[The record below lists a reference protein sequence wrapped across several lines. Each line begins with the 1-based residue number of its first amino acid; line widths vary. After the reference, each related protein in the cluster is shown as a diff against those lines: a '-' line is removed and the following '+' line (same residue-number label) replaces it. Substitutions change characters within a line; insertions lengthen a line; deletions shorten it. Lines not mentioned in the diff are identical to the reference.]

1 MASKKEATMSK
12 SRFSATL
19 SRCLIGC
26 LVVASPALAQA
37 PSSGV
42 DWNSDVITAV
52 GIGAP
57 PTNAVN
63 VAQAR
68 AMAVRA
74 ALVDA
79 RRNLLSELKGV
90 AINSETTVENQL
102 TTSDVVHEKVEGI
115 VKGARQVGQPKYLS
129 DGSVEVTVA
138 MRRSDLASAVL
149 PDAGFAPAP
158 ATPATPATPPPP
170 PPAPAPGAYTG
181 LIIDARGLSVTP
193 AMAPKV
199 LDDKS
204 QEVYGASF
212 VTRDYAVKY
221 GVAGYVKDLDS
232 AKKNERAGANPLV
245 IKGTSAAGTNKT
257 DVTLSA
263 GDAGKV
269 RDAAQTQSFL
279 SQCKVLF
286 VID

>member
-1 MASKKEATMSK
+1 MRRRLFDTVLSCCLMSCI
-12 SRFSATL
+12 AA
-19 SRCLIGC
+19 
-26 LVVASPALAQA
+26 VSPALAQTPA
-37 PSSGV
+37 PSSGI

-52 GIGAP
+52 GIGVP
-57 PTNAVN
+57 PANATN

-79 RRNLLSELKGV
+79 RRNLLTELKGV
-90 AINSETTVENQL
+90 AINAETTVENAV
-102 TTSDVVHEKVEGI
+102 TTSDVIHEKVDGM
-115 VKGARQVGQPKYLS
+115 VKGSRQVGQPKYLS

-138 MRRSDLASAVL
+138 MRRNDLANAVL
-149 PDAGFAPAP
+149 PEAGFAPTPLTPSPAP
-158 ATPATPATPPPP
+158 TAPPPSP
-170 PPAPAPGAYTG
+170 PAAPAPGVYTG
-181 LIIDARGLSVTP
+181 LIIDARGLDVTP

-204 QEVYGASF
+204 QEVYGTSF

-221 GVAGYVKDLDS
+221 GVSGYVKDLDS
-232 AKKNERAGANPLV
+232 AKKNERSGANPLIV
-245 IKGTSAAGTNKT
+245 KGASVTGANKT

-263 GDAGKV
+263 QEAGKV
-269 RDAAQTQSFL
+269 RDAAQAQTFL

>member
-1 MASKKEATMSK
+1 MSKKI
-12 SRFSATL
+12 RFSL
-19 SRCLIGC
+19 LLPCLISC
-26 LVVASPALAQA
+26 LVIVSPTLAQA
-37 PSSGV
+37 PASAPPSGI
-42 DWNSDVITAV
+42 DWSSDVITAV

-57 PTNAVN
+57 PPTAVN

-68 AMAVRA
+68 AMAIRA

-90 AINSETTVENQL
+90 AINAETTVENQI
-102 TTSDVVHEKVEGI
+102 TTSDVIHEKVEGMI
-115 VKGARQVGQPKYLS
+115 RGSRQVGQPKYLS

-138 MRRSDLASAVL
+138 MKRSDLANAVL
-149 PDAGFAPAP
+149 PDAGFVPAP
-158 ATPATPATPPPP
+158 PTSATPPPP

-181 LIIDARGLSVTP
+181 LIIDARGLNATP

-199 LDDKS
+199 LDDKD

-212 VTRDYAVKY
+212 VTRDYAVKH
-221 GVAGYVKDLDS
+221 GVAGYVKDLEG
-232 AKKNERAGANPLV
+232 AKKNERAGTNPLV
-245 IKGTSAAGTNKT
+245 VKGVSAAGTNKT

-263 GDAGKV
+263 EDAAKV